1 MTGKT
6 HLAVGVATALV
17 IIRPDTLS
25 NISLCIGAAVIGS
38 VISDIDVKTSDSS
51 NAVNKLL
58 SIIVLFAIIE
68 GYVNYKYG
76 FNILNNILARSNM
89 YQFISGLAILVVICI
104 ICKELPHRSFTHSML
119 GVITFSLIIY
129 YIYHDMMLPFAIAMS
144 SHIVLDMLNKKSVL
158 IWYPFKRGI
167 AFNICKSDGIINN
180 ILCLVGLLIC
190 GGYLYYYFKII

>member
-6 HLAVGVATALV
+6 HLAVGVAAALV

-25 NISLCIGAAVIGS
+25 NISVCIGAAVIGS

-76 FNILNNILARSNM
+76 F
-89 YQFISGLAILVVICI
+89 
-104 ICKELPHRSFTHSML
+104 
-119 GVITFSLIIY
+119 
-129 YIYHDMMLPFAIAMS
+129 
-144 SHIVLDMLNKKSVL
+144 
-158 IWYPFKRGI
+158 
-167 AFNICKSDGIINN
+167 
-180 ILCLVGLLIC
+180 
-190 GGYLYYYFKII
+190 